1 MHIVNI
7 HEAKT
12 QLSKLIEY
20 VIAGKEVIIAKSGKP
35 VARLEPIHGGL
46 KKRIGGQW
54 KGKIKIADDFDE
66 LPEDILA
73 AFLGKSDEPAP

>member
-12 QLSKLIEY
+12 KLSKLIEY
-20 VIAGKEVIIAKSGKP
+20 VIAGQEVIIAKSGKP

-46 KKRIGGQW
+46 KKRTGGQW
-54 KGKIKIADDFDE
+54 KGKVKMADDFDE
-66 LPEDILA
+66 LPDNILA
-73 AFLGKSDEPAP
+73 AFTGKPDEPAP